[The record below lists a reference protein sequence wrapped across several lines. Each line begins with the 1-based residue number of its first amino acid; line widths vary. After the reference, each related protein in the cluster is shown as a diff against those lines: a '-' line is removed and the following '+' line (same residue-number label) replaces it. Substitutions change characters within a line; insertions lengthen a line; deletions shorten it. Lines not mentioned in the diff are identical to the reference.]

1 MIFLGQSASDVGRVG
16 EFLAAYILETHGV
29 EVHHVDRSGA
39 DLWCRVKDR
48 IVTVQVKACMK
59 PGGVKENTRSPPYRY
74 LVQSSGADWFAF
86 VALDRQLLLMRPAL
100 DVEVS
105 TVRIASSEFN
115 EVNQRRT
122 IAEMLG
128 E

>member
-1 MIFLGQSASDVGRVG
+1 MGQSETDIGRAG

-39 DLWCRVKDR
+39 DLWCKVKDR

-59 PGGVKENTRSPPYRY
+59 PGGPKENTRSPPYRY
-74 LVQSSGADWFAF
+74 LVQSHGADWFAF
-86 VALDRQLLLMRPAL
+86 VALDRQLMVMRPAA
-100 DVEVS
+100 DVAVS
-105 TVRIASSEFN
+105 TLRIASSEFN

-122 IAEMLG
+122 IEAMLG